1 MTNKARGLLQYRHF
15 AIALLA
21 LLSVPGFCQALTDD
35 PAHSPGGSPAPSA
48 ADSPPTADS
57 TATREG
63 TEAGDSATPQ
73 PAPQSSGQKGGLS
86 GFANRVKNFDRN
98 GPRRD
103 HWTTINLGT
112 KYVNAVLEGFD
123 QGAILGFGIQATTA
137 DLIPYVEFRATAITS
152 PNFFRRVE
160 GEAYIPRVV
169 DTNTHADVWFDY
181 IRRTKDNFFGIGP
194 RIPNTSQT
202 NVDLEQR
209 IYSALVSHDFSDHIQ
224 VGGFVSVSNSSTY
237 RGQRDTDIPIDV
249 LFSGDPN
256 TVPATKWAP
265 GLLSNAKIVWYGGFA
280 LYDLRDTSLG
290 LTKGAYFYG
299 RIGSAEGLDNKNAF
313 SDYGWLEGEF
323 DARGYLPLG
332 SDKTSLAVRGYANLK
347 DPRGGSQI
355 PFYNQAFLGGRNY
368 VRGFKNFR
376 YRGDNLMLGAVELRQ
391 TVWTQ
396 KEHRGLDVFGF
407 GDAGQVWGDN
417 RSQTDPGVLA
427 NKDFSSSNWRAGIGG
442 GLQYRYSRA
451 FAARIEVG
459 HSHERTLIYV
469 SISRGF

>member
-1 MTNKARGLLQYRHF
+1 MTNKSGGLLQYRLF
-15 AIALLA
+15 AMALLA
-21 LLSVPGFCQALTDD
+21 LLFVPGFCLALTDD
-35 PAHSPGGSPAPSA
+35 PVHSSGDRPA
-48 ADSPPTADS
+48 PPTADS
-57 TATREG
+57 PPATGSTATRDG

-73 PAPQSSGQKGGLS
+73 PPPQSGSQKGGLS
-86 GFANRVKNFDRN
+86 GFASRVKNFDRN

-103 HWTTINLGT
+103 HWSTINLGT

-123 QGAILGFGIQATTA
+123 QGAVLGFGIQATTA

-160 GEAYIPRVV
+160 GEAYIPRVF
-169 DTNTHADVWFDY
+169 DTKTHADIWFDY

-209 IYSALVSHDFSDHIQ
+209 IYAGLVAHDFTDRVQ
-224 VGGFVSVSNSSTY
+224 VGGYVSVSNASTY
-237 RGQRDTDIPIDV
+237 RGQRDSDIPIDV

-256 TVPATKWAP
+256 VVPVTKWAP

-280 LYDLRDTSLG
+280 LYDARDHSHG

-299 RIGSAEGLDNKNAF
+299 RMGSADGLDNKNAF
-313 SDYGWLEGEF
+313 SDYGWLEGEI
-323 DARGYLPLG
+323 DGRGYLPLG
-332 SDKTSLAVRGYANLK
+332 SDKTSLAVRVYANLK
-347 DPRGGSQI
+347 DPKGGSQI
-355 PFYNQAFLGGRNY
+355 PFYNQSFLGGRNY
-368 VRGFKNFR
+368 VRGYKNFR
-376 YRGDNLMLGAVELRQ
+376 YRGDSLLMGSVELRQ
-391 TVWTQ
+391 TVWAQ
-396 KEHRGLDVFGF
+396 KEDRGLDVFGF

-417 RSQTDPGVLA
+417 RSQTDPAVLA

-442 GLQYRYSRA
+442 GFQYRYSKA
-451 FAARIEVG
+451 FAGRIDVG
-459 HSHERTLIYV
+459 HSHERTLIYF